1 MGERAHLLTASVDVE
16 THIQDVAEVLDADRP
31 TDTVVVAVSRTPFG
45 RFGGVLKDIDA
56 PRLGALAI
64 NEALV
69 RAQPIAGEVDALYG
83 GVGMMGSAMLTP
95 VRQAVLL
102 SKLRETTPSAT
113 IDRACCS
120 GMTAIG
126 VGMKDIRLSE
136 ARTVIC
142 GGFESLSRTPIL
154 WPRERARRI
163 GDVSSTDPL
172 LMRGLMVD
180 RPIPVYSG
188 DEAVRHGIDRRQQDE
203 WAMRSHGRYFM
214 AESEGYFEFERFA
227 VDAVD
232 EKGHPRRVTT
242 DESPRANSSLEKL
255 GALEPVYG
263 SKTITAGNAPG
274 LNDGAAFLVV
284 TRRDF
289 AAEHGMEPLA
299 RLVDYVQVS
308 GGPTSGTATP
318 ATAIIRL
325 AERNGIAPSD
335 WDLVEINEAYAAT
348 PLVSTL
354 ILADGDRAA
363 ADKLRERTNVHGGA
377 VAIGHPLGASGARI
391 VMTLING
398 LRRRGGGLGVAAICG
413 GFGQG
418 DAVMVEVV

>member
-1 MGERAHLLTASVDVE
+1 MRIQSDRA
-16 THIQDVAEVLDADRP
+16 ADI
-31 TDTVVVAVSRTPFG
+31 VVVAVARTPFG
-45 RFGGVLKDIDA
+45 RFEGVLKDIDA
-56 PRLGALAI
+56 PRLAALAI
-64 NEALV
+64 NEALD
-69 RAQPIAGEVDALYG
+69 RAGPLAGEIDALYG
-83 GVGMMGSAMLTP
+83 GVGMMASAMLTP
-95 VRQAVLL
+95 VRQAVLM
-102 SKLRETTPSAT
+102 SKLPETTPSAT

-126 VGMKDIRLSE
+126 VAMKDIRLDE
-136 ARTVIC
+136 ARTVVC

-188 DEAVRHGIDRRQQDE
+188 DEAVRHGVDRRQQDE
-203 WAMRSHGRYFM
+203 WAMRSHERYF
-214 AESEGYFEFERFA
+214 AADGEGYFEFERFA
-227 VDAVD
+227 VEAADK
-232 EKGHPRRVTT
+232 KGAPRRVTT

-255 GALEPVYG
+255 GSLEPVYG
-263 SKTITAGNAPG
+263 GKTITAGNAPG
-274 LNDGAAFLVV
+274 LNDGAAFLVI
-284 TRRDF
+284 TRRDI
-289 AAEHGMEPLA
+289 AAAHGLEPLA

-318 ATAIIRL
+318 AVAIMRV
-325 AERNGIAPSD
+325 AERNGVSSSG

-354 ILADGDRAA
+354 LLADGDRVV
-363 ADKLRERTNVHGGA
+363 ADKLRSRTNVHGGA

-398 LRRRGGGLGVAAICG
+398 LRRRGGGRGVAAICG

-418 DAVMVEVV
+418 DAVMVEVG